1 MNCDMRHVVVSCTRA
16 SHHLS
21 DVTLKIPLVSCTI
34 VPEEGPPEAAM
45 KHWHGKW
52 ALITGASA
60 GIGAALARELAA
72 SGTNLVLTARR
83 RDRLVGLAGELSTK
97 HGIRTLVCVADL
109 AQPDGPRE
117 VFAFTES
124 KNISIDLLVNNAGF
138 GAYGEF
144 RRVQVERLLEMV
156 QVNVSAVVHLTH
168 LYLPGMIARGGGDI
182 LILASTAA
190 FQAVPYITT
199 YAATKSFDLQFAE
212 GLAEEVRQHG
222 IRVCALCPG
231 STESE
236 FLEVAGQRHHTRRP
250 QETAEKV
257 ARVGLRALAAGKSSV
272 ISGFA
277 NWLGAESVRFVPRP
291 MVTRIAGGMF
301 RPKEK

>member
-1 MNCDMRHVVVSCTRA
+1 MNQ
-16 SHHLS
+16 
-21 DVTLKIPLVSCTI
+21 
-34 VPEEGPPEAAM
+34 
-45 KHWHGKW
+45 WQGKW

-60 GIGAALARELAA
+60 GIGVALARELAA
-72 SGTNLVLTARR
+72 GGTNLVLTARR
-83 RDRLVGLAGELSTK
+83 RDRLAGLASELSAK
-97 HGIRTLVCVADL
+97 HDIRTLVCVADL
-109 AQPDGPRE
+109 AQPSGPRE
-117 VFAFTES
+117 IFAFTEG
-124 KNISIDLLVNNAGF
+124 KNISVDLLVNNAGF

-144 RRVQVERLLEMV
+144 YETQLDRLLEMA

-168 LYLPGMIARGGGDI
+168 LYLPGMIARRGGDI

-199 YAATKSFDLQFAE
+199 YAATKSFDLHFAE
-212 GLAEEVRQHG
+212 GLAEEVRHHG

-250 QETAEKV
+250 QETARKV

-272 ISGFA
+272 ISGFK
-277 NWLGAESVRFVPRP
+277 NWLGAETVRFVPRP
-291 MVTRIAGGMF
+291 MVARIAGGMF

>member
-1 MNCDMRHVVVSCTRA
+1 MN
-16 SHHLS
+16 
-21 DVTLKIPLVSCTI
+21 P
-34 VPEEGPPEAAM
+34 
-45 KHWHGKW
+45 WHGKW

-72 SGTNLVLTARR
+72 GGTNLILTARR

-97 HGIRTLVCVADL
+97 HDIRTLVCVADL
-109 AQPDGPRE
+109 AQPLGPQE
-117 VFAFTES
+117 IFEFTES
-124 KNISIDLLVNNAGF
+124 KNIVVDLLVNNAGF

-144 RRVQVERLLEMV
+144 YKTRLDRLVEMV
-156 QVNVSAVVHLTH
+156 QVNISAVVHLTH
-168 LYLPGMIARGGGDI
+168 LYLPGMIERKSGDI

-212 GLAEEVRQHG
+212 GLAEEVRQYG
-222 IRVCALCPG
+222 VRVCALCPG

-236 FLEVAGQRHHTRRP
+236 FLDVAGQRHHTRRP
-250 QETAEKV
+250 QETAKKV
-257 ARVGLRALAAGKSSV
+257 AHVGLAALAAGKSSV
-272 ISGFA
+272 ISGFT
-277 NWLGAESVRFVPRP
+277 NWLGAETIRLVPRR

-301 RPKEK
+301 RPQGK